1 MIYATWNVNSLKVRL
16 PHLLDWL
23 AEKQPEVLC
32 LQETKLEDHNF
43 PHAEIAA
50 AGYQVVFAGQ
60 KTYNGVAI
68 LARQAITDV
77 AYGNPF
83 YPTDP
88 QKRLLAATVN
98 GVRVISAYVP
108 NGQEVGSE
116 KYAYKLEWLA
126 ALHTWLHAELAQHP
140 ALVLAGDFNIAP
152 ADEDVHNPL
161 VWKDKILCSS
171 NERLAFQGLLQLG
184 LKDSFR
190 LFPQAEKSF
199 SWWDYRMLG
208 FQKNLG
214 LRIDH
219 VLLSDALA
227 ARCTA
232 AAIDRAPRK
241 RERPSDHAP
250 VYAEI
255 SV

>member
-68 LARQAITDV
+68 LARQAITNV
-77 AYGNPF
+77 VYGNPF
-83 YPTDP
+83 YPADP
-88 QKRLLAATVN
+88 QKRLLAATVG

-126 ALHTWLHAELAQHP
+126 ALHTWIHAELAQHP

-152 ADEDVHNPL
+152 TDEDVHNPL

-232 AAIDRAPRK
+232 TAIDRAPRK

-255 SV
+255 SA